1 MTARLAIFV
10 LASAVLHGAL
20 LLAVS
25 APAAW
30 FGGHPRTVLSVSL
43 TATDDHSRPA
53 RAQLAP
59 WRRAPDP
66 AAGTADGAAPAT
78 GREAGSAALA
88 SHGRSSLRPSYPAVQ
103 AAAPSDGDAMPE
115 QEARARIQARLH
127 ALLDRHFEYP
137 YAARLRGWQG
147 EVWLRLRVLADGRL
161 DDLRVTRSSGFA
173 VLDLSA
179 LHSLAR
185 VGQLEEAVE
194 WLAGRSLDMQI
205 AVVYRLREGS

>member
-1 MTARLAIFV
+1 MTARLAFFA

-20 LLAVS
+20 LLAAS

-30 FGGHPRTVLSVSL
+30 FGGHPVTVLSVSL
-43 TATDDHSRPA
+43 TVADDHSRPA
-53 RAQLAP
+53 RARLAP
-59 WRRAPDP
+59 WRRRAPDP
-66 AAGTADGAAPAT
+66 AGTAAAAVPAT
-78 GREAGSAALA
+78 GRAAGSAALA
-88 SHGRSSLRPSYPAVQ
+88 SRGHSSSPPPPAQ
-103 AAAPSDGDAMPE
+103 AAAAAPSDGHTMQE

-127 ALLDRHFEYP
+127 ALLDRYFEYP

-173 VLDLSA
+173 VLDRSA

-185 VGQLEEAVE
+185 VGRLEEAVE